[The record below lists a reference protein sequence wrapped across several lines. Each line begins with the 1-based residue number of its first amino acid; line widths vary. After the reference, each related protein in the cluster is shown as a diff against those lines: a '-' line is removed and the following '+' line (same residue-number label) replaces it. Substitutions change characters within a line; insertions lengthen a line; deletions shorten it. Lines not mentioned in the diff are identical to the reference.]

1 MGILDISPGNLAV
14 GIFISLIGAALVMYG
29 RKELRVPHI
38 VAGLILIVFPYFVGF
53 WWLAVMIAVIVIAIL
68 ALVSRLGY

>member
-1 MGILDISPGNLAV
+1 MGLLDISPGNLAA
-14 GIFISLIGAALVMYG
+14 GIFISLIGAALLMYG
-29 RKELRVPHI
+29 RKELRAPHI

-53 WWLAVMIAVIVIAIL
+53 WWLAILIAAAVIAVL